1 MKTEDFPCVKE
12 ARAVVKAQFKHY
24 NEMMN
29 EKEKSK
35 MKTVK
40 GNLITL
46 AEQGEFD
53 VIVQGCNCFE
63 TMGSGIAREIREKYP
78 LAYQADLDYSVSG
91 DYSKLGNYSVMLGK
105 EVRVPFDIVN
115 AYTQY
120 DFSRGHD
127 VFEYVSFAM
136 ILQKLAYE
144 YPLARVG
151 FPMIGCG
158 LAGGNEPRI
167 MAMIQKFSD
176 ELLLTGGTVTVVEFS
191 ND

>member
-1 MKTEDFPCVKE
+1 MMKTQDFPCVKE

-53 VIVQGCNCFE
+53 VIVQGCNCFN
-63 TMGSGIAREIREKYP
+63 TMGSGVAKEIREKYP
-78 LAYQADLDYSVSG
+78 QAYAVDCETWSG
-91 DYSKLGNYSVMLGK
+91 DYDKLGSYTVMLGK
-105 EVRVPFDIVN
+105 ECMVPFDIVN

-120 DFSRGHD
+120 DFSRGRD

-136 ILQKLAYE
+136 ILQKLAHE
-144 YPLARVG
+144 WPKARFG
-151 FPMIGCG
+151 FPKIGCG
-158 LAGGNEPRI
+158 LAGGDEPRI

-176 ELLLTGGTVTVVEFS
+176 DLLITGGTVTVVEFS